1 LIKGQKQ
8 KALEIF
14 NRFAKS
20 NKREISDRIKA
31 KYFSDEN
38 HFEKVHNKETERV
51 SFMLLFCR
59 VSVKF

>member
-20 NKREISDRIKA
+20 NKKEISERIKA

-38 HFEKVHNKETERV
+38 QLKTEHNKNPERV
-51 SFMLLFCR
+51 IFVFFL
-59 VSVKF
+59 